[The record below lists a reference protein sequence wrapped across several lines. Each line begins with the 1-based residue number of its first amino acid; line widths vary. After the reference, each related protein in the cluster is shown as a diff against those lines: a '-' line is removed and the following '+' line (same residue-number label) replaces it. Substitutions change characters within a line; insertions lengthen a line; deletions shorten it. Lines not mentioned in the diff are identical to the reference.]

1 MGDLNINFKKFGS
14 EFDNSRL
21 YNIVCLCFLMP
32 LILQTTRVPEKLKT
46 LIDNIF
52 LKSFD
57 FSIVSGNIVH
67 SIFDHLMQ
75 FFILEDFIKMDKYK

>member
-14 EFDNSRL
+14 ESDNSRF
-21 YNIVCLCFLMP
+21 YNIVCLCFLML

-52 LKSFD
+52 LKCFD
-57 FSIVSGNIVH
+57 FSIVSGNVVH

>member
-32 LILQTTRVPEKLKT
+32 LTLQTTRVPEKLKT

-52 LKSFD
+52 
-57 FSIVSGNIVH
+57 
-67 SIFDHLMQ
+67 
-75 FFILEDFIKMDKYK
+75 